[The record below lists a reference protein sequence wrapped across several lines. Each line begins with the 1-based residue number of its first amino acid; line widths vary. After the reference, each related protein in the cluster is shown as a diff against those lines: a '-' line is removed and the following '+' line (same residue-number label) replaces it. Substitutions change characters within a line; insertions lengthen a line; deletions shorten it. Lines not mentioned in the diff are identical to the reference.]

1 LADKFSKEK
10 RSDIMSKITGKETKP
25 EILVRRFLFAA
36 GFRFRKNVVNLL
48 GKPDIVLSKYNTIIF
63 VHGCFWHGHTC
74 KRGKL
79 PESNHEFWKQKIEK
93 NIERDK
99 QIIAQLEK
107 DGWTVIIIWQCEIRN
122 KEKCNMRL
130 NELIDELKI
139 DIKNERV
146 KK

>member
-1 LADKFSKEK
+1 
-10 RSDIMSKITGKETKP
+10 MSKITGKETKP

-107 DGWTVIIIWQCEIRN
+107 DGWTVFIIWQCEIRN

-130 NELIDELKI
+130 NELIDDLKI
-139 DIKNERV
+139 DIKNEKV

>member
-1 LADKFSKEK
+1 
-10 RSDIMSKITGKETKP
+10 MSKITGKETKP

-36 GFRFRKNVVNLL
+36 GFRFRKNVINLL

-63 VHGCFWHGHTC
+63 IHGCFWHGHTC

-139 DIKNERV
+139 NIKNEKV

>member
-1 LADKFSKEK
+1 
-10 RSDIMSKITGKETKP
+10 MSKITGKETKP

-107 DGWTVIIIWQCEIRN
+107 DGWTVIIIRQCEIRN

>member
-1 LADKFSKEK
+1 
-10 RSDIMSKITGKETKP
+10 MSKITGKETKP

-48 GKPDIVLSKYNTIIF
+48 GKPDIVLSKYKTIIF
-63 VHGCFWHGHTC
+63 VHGCLWHGHTC

>member
-1 LADKFSKEK
+1 
-10 RSDIMSKITGKETKP
+10 MSKITGKETKP

-63 VHGCFWHGHTC
+63 IHGCFWHGHTC

-139 DIKNERV
+139 NIKNEKV

>member
-1 LADKFSKEK
+1 MADKFSKEK

-139 DIKNERV
+139 YIKNERV

>member
-1 LADKFSKEK
+1 MADKFSKEK
-10 RSDIMSKITGKETKP
+10 RSDVMSKITGKETKP

-107 DGWTVIIIWQCEIRN
+107 DGWTVFIIWQCEIRN

-130 NELIDELKI
+130 NELIDDLKI
-139 DIKNERV
+139 DIKNEKV

>member
-1 LADKFSKEK
+1 MADKFSKEK

>member
-1 LADKFSKEK
+1 MADKFSKEK
-10 RSDIMSKITGKETKP
+10 RSDIISKITGKETKP

-74 KRGKL
+74 KQGKL
-79 PESNHEFWKQKIEK
+79 PQSNHKFWKQKIEK

-122 KEKCNMRL
+122 KEKCNMSL
-130 NELIDELKI
+130 NKLIDELKI

-146 KK
+146 KN

>member
-1 LADKFSKEK
+1 MADKFSKEK

-79 PESNHEFWKQKIEK
+79 PESNHEFWKHKIEK

-107 DGWTVIIIWQCEIRN
+107 DGWKVIIIWQCEIRN
-122 KEKCNMRL
+122 NEKCNMRL

-139 DIKNERV
+139 DIKNGKV

>member
-1 LADKFSKEK
+1 MADKFSKEK

-99 QIIAQLEK
+99 QIIAELEK

-139 DIKNERV
+139 DIKNEKV

>member
-1 LADKFSKEK
+1 
-10 RSDIMSKITGKETKP
+10 MSKITGKETKP

-122 KEKCNMRL
+122 KEKRNMRL
-130 NELIDELKI
+130 NVLIDELEI